1 MTDVSEGAER
11 ALNDLDEHQRE
22 AVLAVRGPVC
32 VLAGAGSGKTR
43 VITHRIAY
51 GVDSGMYS
59 PPRVMAVTFTTR
71 AAGEMRGRLRSLGIE
86 GVSARTFHAAALAQL
101 NYFWPTVAG
110 GESAP
115 PVLPNKVRMLSDAA
129 SRLRLTLDGATL
141 RDVASEIEWRKVTL
155 RTIEDYARAGRPG
168 LGRLSPDAVVGLHEA
183 YEKLKDERRQLD
195 FEDILLACAGMIE
208 SEPRVARAVREQYR
222 HFTVDE
228 YQDVSPLQERLLSL
242 WLGDRDDLCVVG
254 DASQTIY
261 SFAGADPRFLLD
273 FERHHPG
280 ALMVRLERNYRSA
293 PAVLATANALMRGR
307 PGALELVAASE
318 PAPDFTYVPVGPSER
333 DTSEVSRV
341 VSGGASAQATT
352 AMHPDDDA
360 EAVAVARDIK
370 RRLDAGETAEG
381 FAVLYRAHSQSAALQ
396 RALAAQDIAASVLGG
411 KRFFE
416 LPEVRDA
423 VMVLRG
429 ESVAGGS
436 GELVPIVRDLLRSR
450 GYTETPPPA
459 GGALRDAWEARAT
472 LLRLA
477 EDAPPGT
484 TLRAFTD
491 DLQARARDQHDP
503 GLRTVTLATIHAA
516 KGLEWDH
523 VHVIGL
529 SEGLLPISYARGL
542 EQIDEERRL
551 LYVALTRARRSVS
564 LSWSAGN
571 GRAEREPS
579 RFLQELGI
587 RTHRAAGAPAA
598 AARPPRSASPSAP
611 PRNAGP
617 RGS

>member
-1 MTDVSEGAER
+1 MVENGGVMADAGEATHARGGPDR
-11 ALNDLDEHQRE
+11 ALIGLDERQRD

-59 PPRVMAVTFTTR
+59 PSRVMAVTFTTR
-71 AAGEMRGRLRSLGIE
+71 AAGEMRGRLRALGIE

-101 NYFWPTVAG
+101 NYFWPIVTG
-110 GESAP
+110 GEPAP
-115 PVLPNKVRMLSDAA
+115 PVLANKVRVLSDAA
-129 SRLRLTLDGATL
+129 HRLRLNLDAATL
-141 RDVASEIEWRKVTL
+141 RDLASEIEWRKVTL

-168 LGRLSPDAVVGLHEA
+168 LGRLSPDAVLGLQEG

-228 YQDVSPLQERLLSL
+228 YQDVSPLQERLLEL
-242 WLGDRDDLCVVG
+242 WLGDRPDLCVVG
-254 DASQTIY
+254 DASQTVY

-273 FERHHPG
+273 FERRHPG

-307 PGALELVAASE
+307 PGALQLVAAGS
-318 PAPDFTYVPVGPSER
+318 GPG
-333 DTSEVSRV
+333 D
-341 VSGGASAQATT
+341 GASDAPAAAQGPAMAAAQDAAASGAQGSA

-360 EAVAVARDIK
+360 EAAGVARDI
-370 RRLDAGETAEG
+370 RRMLDAGDTPDA
-381 FAVLYRAHSQSAALQ
+381 FAVLYRAHSQSAGLQ
-396 RALAAQDIAASVLGG
+396 NALAAQDIAATVLGG
-411 KRFFE
+411 KRFFD
-416 LPEVRDA
+416 LPEVREA
-423 VMVLRG
+423 VMMLRG
-429 ESVAGGS
+429 ESVAGGD
-436 GELVPIVRDLLRSR
+436 GELVHLVRDVLRSR
-450 GYTETPPPA
+450 GYTDTPPPA

-503 GLRTVTLATIHAA
+503 SLRTVTLATIHAA

-523 VHVIGL
+523 VHVVGL
-529 SEGLLPISYARGL
+529 SEGLLPIAYARGL
-542 EQIDEERRL
+542 EHVDEERRL
-551 LYVALTRARRSVS
+551 LYVAITRARRSVS

-587 RTHRAAGAPAA
+587 RTYRAAGAPAA
-598 AARPPRSASPSAP
+598 GVRRPQ
-611 PRNAGP
+611 
-617 RGS
+617 

>member
-1 MTDVSEGAER
+1 MTDIAEGAER
-11 ALNDLDEHQRE
+11 ALIDLDDHQRE

-59 PPRVMAVTFTTR
+59 PSRVMAVTFTTR

-110 GESAP
+110 GEPAP
-115 PVLPNKVRMLSDAA
+115 PVQPNQVRVLSDAA
-129 SRLRLTLDGATL
+129 SGLRLNLDGATL

-168 LGRLSPDAVVGLHEA
+168 LGRLSPDAVVALHEA

-228 YQDVSPLQERLLSL
+228 YQDVSPLQERLLEL
-242 WLGDRDDLCVVG
+242 WLGERNDLCVVG

-280 ALMVRLERNYRSA
+280 ALMVRLERNYRSE

-307 PGALELVAASE
+307 PGALELVSANAA
-318 PAPDFTYVPVGPSER
+318 
-333 DTSEVSRV
+333 VSDEAAG
-341 VSGGASAQATT
+341 SAATGASRPARAPASS

-360 EAVAVARDIK
+360 EAAAVARDIK

-396 RALAAQDIAASVLGG
+396 RALAAENIAATVLGG

-423 VMVLRG
+423 VLVLRG

-436 GELVPIVRDLLRSR
+436 GDLVPVVRDLLRSR

-459 GGALRDAWEARAT
+459 GGALRDAWEARST

-516 KGLEWDH
+516 KGLEWDR

-551 LYVALTRARRSVS
+551 LYVAITRARRSVS

-571 GRAEREPS
+571 GRTEREPS

-587 RTHRAAGAPAA
+587 RTHRAVGAPAPG
-598 AARPPRSASPSAP
+598 ARPPR
-611 PRNAGP
+611 
-617 RGS
+617 

>member
-129 SRLRLTLDGATL
+129 SRVRLTLDGATL
-141 RDVASEIEWRKVTL
+141 RDMASEIEWRKVTL

-318 PAPDFTYVPVGPSER
+318 PAPDFTYVPVDPSER

-579 RFLQELGI
+579 RFLQELGT

-611 PRNAGP
+611 PRNTGP

>member
-1 MTDVSEGAER
+1 MTDIAEGAER
-11 ALNDLDEHQRE
+11 ALTDLDDHQRE

-59 PPRVMAVTFTTR
+59 PSRVMAVTFTTR

-110 GESAP
+110 GEPAP
-115 PVLPNKVRMLSDAA
+115 PVLPNKVRALSDAA
-129 SRLRLTLDGATL
+129 SGLRLNLDGATL

-168 LGRLSPDAVVGLHEA
+168 LGRLSPDAVVALHEA

-228 YQDVSPLQERLLSL
+228 YQDVSPLQERLLEL
-242 WLGDRDDLCVVG
+242 WLGERNDLCVVG

-280 ALMVRLERNYRSA
+280 ALMVRLERNYRSE

-307 PGALELVAASE
+307 PGALELVSANAA
-318 PAPDFTYVPVGPSER
+318 
-333 DTSEVSRV
+333 VSDEAAG
-341 VSGGASAQATT
+341 SAATGASRPATAPASS

-360 EAVAVARDIK
+360 EAAAVARDIK

-396 RALAAQDIAASVLGG
+396 RALAAENIAATVLGG

-423 VMVLRG
+423 VLVLRG

-436 GELVPIVRDLLRSR
+436 GDLVPVVRDLLRSR

-459 GGALRDAWEARAT
+459 GGALRDAWEARST

-516 KGLEWDH
+516 KGLEWDR

-551 LYVALTRARRSVS
+551 LYVAITRARQSVS

-571 GRAEREPS
+571 GRTEREPS

-587 RTHRAAGAPAA
+587 RTHRAAGAPAPG
-598 AARPPRSASPSAP
+598 ARPPR
-611 PRNAGP
+611 
-617 RGS
+617 

>member
-115 PVLPNKVRMLSDAA
+115 PVLPNKVRVLSDAA
-129 SRLRLTLDGATL
+129 SRLRLNLDGATL

-307 PGALELVAASE
+307 PGALELVAA
-318 PAPDFTYVPVGPSER
+318 
-333 DTSEVSRV
+333 
-341 VSGGASAQATT
+341 GASAPPAEQQVDARPAVPPATT

-360 EAVAVARDIK
+360 EAAAVARDIK
-370 RRLDAGETAEG
+370 RRLDGGETAEG

-542 EQIDEERRL
+542 EQVDEERRL

-598 AARPPRSASPSAP
+598 AARPPRSPSQSAP

-617 RGS
+617 RESG

>member
-129 SRLRLTLDGATL
+129 SRLRLNLDGATL

-307 PGALELVAASE
+307 PGALELVSA
-318 PAPDFTYVPVGPSER
+318 
-333 DTSEVSRV
+333 
-341 VSGGASAQATT
+341 GASAPPAEQQDDRRASPPATT

-360 EAVAVARDIK
+360 EAAAVARDIK

-429 ESVAGGS
+429 ESVAGGA
-436 GELVPIVRDLLRSR
+436 GELVPVVRDLLRSR

-542 EQIDEERRL
+542 EQVDEERRL

-598 AARPPRSASPSAP
+598 AGRPPRSASPSAP